1 MAAPKTKKTIRTDEI
16 DERIVDGLSAG
27 TPLRVLCR
35 EDGMPSWRTVY
46 HWIEADAEF
55 ATRIARARE
64 RGFDAIAEETLD
76 LADGVAHQSEAIQK
90 AKLQIDT
97 RLKLLAKWSPTRYGD
112 KQTHSIGGD
121 PDAPAVQVEHGVDA
135 ETMAALSKALLERPQ
150 GK

>member
-1 MAAPKTKKTIRTDEI
+1 MAKHDAITDREPFV
-16 DERIVDGLSAG
+16 ERIVDGLSGG
-27 TPLRVLCR
+27 TPLRVICR
-35 EDGMPSWRTVY
+35 EEGMPAWRTVY
-46 HWIEADAEF
+46 NWMEADEEIA
-55 ATRIARARE
+55 ARIARARE

-76 LADGVAHQSEAIQK
+76 LADEVPRQSEAIQK

-97 RLKLLAKWSPTRYGD
+97 RLKLLAKWSPKRYGD

-135 ETMAALSKALLERPQ
+135 ETLAALSKAILDKPQ